1 MLQVNALETEV
12 RDLKGLAEALEVDV
26 KAAANSTLGE
36 RVTMVLCKC
45 VRLLH

>member
-36 RVTMVLCKC
+36 RVTMGLCKC
-45 VRLLH
+45 VSLLR